1 VEGKDISVKKG
12 SSKRSPPNK
21 PSITVAATPRV
32 MSALPPKQSTKNAD
46 VQGKT
51 TSRTARSVTG
61 TKRNID
67 GIALRGLTKAPVT

>member
-1 VEGKDISVKKG
+1 MEGKDISVKKG
-12 SSKRSPPNK
+12 SNRKPPDK
-21 PSITVAATPRV
+21 PSMTVTAQPRV
-32 MSALPPKQSTKNAD
+32 MSGLPPRQSTKNAD

-61 TKRNID
+61 TKRSID